1 MHAAPP
7 HALAD
12 LTASVA
18 DEPRWGAALH
28 RYAASFGDGL
38 LGGAVMAGGVSQLAR
53 WESEFGAR
61 PDVDY
66 WLRAPAP
73 QGACALV
80 VMGIPAEAA
89 QGYDR
94 HYRLQDP
101 LWDAMARNERT
112 AGTAPW
118 VATDAPPARAEQ
130 HNSPHADLW
139 GLLPS
144 AWHRRAHGG
153 RRAGWIVYVAL
164 PGGWPW

>member
-53 WESEFGAR
+53 WESEFAAR

-66 WLRAPAP
+66 WPRSRAAGRLRPGGDGHTCRGSAGLRPA
-73 QGACALV
+73 
-80 VMGIPAEAA
+80 
-89 QGYDR
+89 
-94 HYRLQDP
+94 
-101 LWDAMARNERT
+101 
-112 AGTAPW
+112 
-118 VATDAPPARAEQ
+118 
-130 HNSPHADLW
+130 
-139 GLLPS
+139 LPS
-144 AWHRRAHGG
+144 ARPAVGCNG
-153 RRAGWIVYVAL
+153 
-164 PGGWPW
+164 PE